1 MKILLRNLRD
11 LPYSLD
17 VGDFQGFGDMVR
29 ELLAPYGSPGDTVDI
44 GERVNP
50 WELNV
55 QRFIRRLVV
64 PQGSTRVITTLA
76 GGYRV
81 TATPAGQCS
90 ATFLED
96 PDDLVFLFFGG
107 GGGGLTPADHQRL
120 RQLIHFIDEGPA
132 GGFTSGAY
140 KETVGGVFP
149 TSVTWYEDATKTKKI
164 VEKTITRSGGGAT
177 NVKPTPI
184 VWRMYA
190 TDGTTVIET
199 TSDAVTYSGAFE
211 VSRTRTI
218 T

>member
-1 MKILLRNLRD
+1 VKILLKNLRG

-17 VGDFQGFGDMVR
+17 VGDWDVGDMVR
-29 ELLAPYGSPGDTVDI
+29 ELLAPHDAPGDTVDI
-44 GERVNP
+44 GGRVNP
-50 WELNV
+50 WDFNV
-55 QRFIRRLVV
+55 QAFIRALVV
-64 PQGSTRVITTLA
+64 PSGATRVVTAVT

-81 TATPAGQCS
+81 TAVPPGQCS
-90 ATFLED
+90 VTFLED
-96 PDDLVFLFFGG
+96 PDDLVFLFFSG

-140 KETVGGVFP
+140 KEIVGGVFP
-149 TSVTWYEDATKTKKI
+149 TSVIWYDDATKAKKI
-164 VEKTITRSGGGAT
+164 VEKTIVRSGGGAT

-184 VWRMYA
+184 TWRMYA
-190 TDGTTVIET
+190 TDGVTVIET
-199 TSDAVTYSGAFE
+199 VSDAVVYSGAFE